1 VEGPVETYESTPL
14 GVAEL
19 GATDSRP
26 TSMASSAEGN
36 APSVAPR
43 ASAARE
49 SVACVSPL
57 SSGSTVGARTESTEA
72 RLEAAVGAAWEVTLA
87 ANEDLAS
94 TGGSIVASIPMS
106 ILDVK
111 LALAS
116 GVGLALGSTEAG
128 LTGTGFTI
136 AQVSLTL
143 ATVGGAASVAISAG
157 GAFATAVEE
166 TLALILGVSFSALVP
181 AVGRVVLSFRRWL
194 DRVRAED
201 ALVADKRELGDLLEG
216 QVVMLEEGYWR

>member
-1 VEGPVETYESTPL
+1 
-14 GVAEL
+14 
-19 GATDSRP
+19 
-26 TSMASSAEGN
+26 M
-36 APSVAPR
+36 
-43 ASAARE
+43 
-49 SVACVSPL
+49 
-57 SSGSTVGARTESTEA
+57 
-72 RLEAAVGAAWEVTLA
+72 
-87 ANEDLAS
+87 
-94 TGGSIVASIPMS
+94 
-106 ILDVK
+106 
-111 LALAS
+111 
-116 GVGLALGSTEAG
+116 
-128 LTGTGFTI
+128 
-136 AQVSLTL
+136 TL

>member
-1 VEGPVETYESTPL
+1 
-14 GVAEL
+14 
-19 GATDSRP
+19 
-26 TSMASSAEGN
+26 
-36 APSVAPR
+36 
-43 ASAARE
+43 
-49 SVACVSPL
+49 
-57 SSGSTVGARTESTEA
+57 
-72 RLEAAVGAAWEVTLA
+72 VGAAWEVTLA